1 MNSDFVSSAAFCYG
15 IAFVAV
21 FLATAGQILLKQ
33 SADDTLGKKGFLRKF
48 LNWRV
53 VISYGLLFLSMFCNQ
68 IALRQVPMTVLP
80 CITATSFIWV
90 FLFGFLI
97 LRERP
102 TRRKIA
108 GVAIILLGIAVSR
121 L

>member
-1 MNSDFVSSAAFCYG
+1 MDSNALFSTTFCYV

-21 FLATAGQILLKQ
+21 FLATAGQILLKR
-33 SADDTLGKKGFLRKF
+33 SANDTVGKKGFWRKF
-48 LNWRV
+48 FNTRV
-53 VISYGLLFLSMFCNQ
+53 IVSYGLLFLSMFCNQ
-68 IALRQVPMTVLP
+68 IALLQIPMTVLP

-90 FLFGFLI
+90 FLFGFCI

-102 TRRKIA
+102 TKRKMI
-108 GVAIILLGIAVSR
+108 GVAIILLGIAISR

>member
-1 MNSDFVSSAAFCYG
+1 MSSDFFSSSAFCYG

-21 FLATAGQILLKQ
+21 FLATAGQILLKR
-33 SADDTLGKKGFLRKF
+33 SADDTVGKEGFLRKF
-48 LNWRV
+48 LNRRV
-53 VISYGLLFLSMFCNQ
+53 IISYGLLFLSMFCNQ

-102 TRRKIA
+102 SVRKIA
-108 GVAIILLGIAVSR
+108 GVAIILLGIAISR

>member
-68 IALRQVPMTVLP
+68 IALRPGAHDGAALYHCHQLHLGVPVR
-80 CITATSFIWV
+80 
-90 FLFGFLI
+90 FLI
-97 LRERP
+97 LRECGH
-102 TRRKIA
+102 RRKLPA
-108 GVAIILLGIAVSR
+108 LATFSGIAISR

>member
-1 MNSDFVSSAAFCYG
+1 MNSELFSSTAFCYF

-21 FLATAGQILLKQ
+21 FLATAGQILLKR
-33 SADDTLGKKGFLRKF
+33 SADDTLGKEGFLRKF
-48 LNWRV
+48 LNFRV
-53 VISYGLLFLSMFCNQ
+53 ILSYGLLFLSLFCNQ
-68 IALRQVPMTVLP
+68 LALRRVPITVLP

-102 TRRKIA
+102 SGRKIL
-108 GVAIILLGIAVSR
+108 GVAIILAGIAISR

>member
-1 MNSDFVSSAAFCYG
+1 MNFDLFFTPVFCYG

-21 FLATAGQILLKQ
+21 FFATAGQLLLKR
-33 SADDTLGKKGFLRKF
+33 SANDTLGKKGFWRKF
-48 LNWRV
+48 LNLRV
-53 VISYGLLFLSMFCNQ
+53 IVSYGLLFCSMFCNQ

-102 TRRKIA
+102 TKRKIC
-108 GVAIILLGIAVSR
+108 GVGIILLGIAISR

>member
-1 MNSDFVSSAAFCYG
+1 MNSEFFHSVAFCYG

-21 FLATAGQILLKQ
+21 FLGTAGQILLKR
-33 SADDTLGKKGFLRKF
+33 SANDTLGQEGFLRKF
-48 LNWRV
+48 LNVRV
-53 VISYGLLFLSMFCNQ
+53 IVSYGLLFLSLFCNQ
-68 IALRQVPMTVLP
+68 LALRKVPMAVLP

-102 TRRKIA
+102 SRRKII
-108 GVAIILLGIAVSR
+108 GVAIILAGIAISR

>member
-1 MNSDFVSSAAFCYG
+1 MSFNSAVFCYA

-21 FLATAGQILLKQ
+21 FLATAGQILLKR
-33 SADDTLGKKGFLRKF
+33 SANDTVGREGFWRKF
-48 LNWRV
+48 FNLRV
-53 VISYGLLFLSMFCNQ
+53 ISSYGLLFLSLFCNQ

-90 FLFGFLI
+90 FLFGFCI

-102 TRRKIA
+102 TKRKII
-108 GVAIILLGIAVSR
+108 GVAIILLGIAISE